1 METSTAQAEPAAPSP
16 LNEMDQF
23 VDGPRLLEILW
34 DKTSRPSLRWLRS
47 QQKRRSIPFSRVGH
61 RVWFVPNQVRQHMAE
76 WNTLKPKAN
85 RALRRLPF
93 RTEERAS
100 T

>member
-1 METSTAQAEPAAPSP
+1 MEPSIPLTQPGAPSP
-16 LNEMDQF
+16 LGEMDQF

-34 DKTSRPSLRWLRS
+34 DQASRPSLRWLRY

-85 RALRRLPF
+85 RALRRPPF
-93 RTEERAS
+93 LSEERA
-100 T
+100 